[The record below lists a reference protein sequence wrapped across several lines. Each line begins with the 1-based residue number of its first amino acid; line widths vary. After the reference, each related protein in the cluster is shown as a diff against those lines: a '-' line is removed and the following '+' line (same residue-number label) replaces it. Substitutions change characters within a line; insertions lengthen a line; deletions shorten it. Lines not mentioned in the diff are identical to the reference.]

1 MSEKLEK
8 MRAIRDAVVG
18 LTQSPLYEYR
28 TSNNYHAVLGAGSHD
43 AKIMFIGEAPGENEA
58 KKGMPFVGQSGKFLE
73 QMLQTI
79 NLKREDVYITNIV
92 KDRPPENRD
101 PTKEEINLYAPFL
114 DQQIDVIQPQ
124 VIATLGRFS
133 MEFIL
138 KKFDVPE
145 KTQKISA
152 LHGKLIEAQ
161 ASYGKIHI
169 IPLFHPAVALY
180 NQGQRDTLMQDF
192 QVLKQFVEPG

>member
-8 MRAIRDAVVG
+8 MRAIRDAVVN
-18 LTQSPLYEYR
+18 LTESPLYQYR
-28 TSNNYHAVLGAGSHD
+28 VDNNYHAVLGSGSHD

-73 QMLQTI
+73 KMLESI
-79 NLKREDVYITNIV
+79 NVKREEVYITNIV

-101 PTKEEINLYAPFL
+101 PTKEEIRLYAPFL
-114 DQQIDVIQPQ
+114 DQQIEVIQPK

-138 KKFDVPE
+138 NKFDVPE

-152 LHGKLIEAQ
+152 LHGTLIKAQ
-161 ASYGKIHI
+161 AGYGDVFIV
-169 IPLFHPAVALY
+169 PLFHPAVALY
-180 NQGQRDTLMQDF
+180 NQGQRDTLLQDF
-192 QVLKQFVEPG
+192 QMLKQFVE